1 MDILDGEVNRV
12 TNELNFLGAILNG
25 IELSEINFREA
36 DLLDGSLLLRLVLS
50 GTLSRHCRERSLVV
64 DNRLLGSLSSA
75 LSTLTVV
82 SLAAST
88 SGVTSSTI
96 LLVLATTSST
106 SLVVSSAVVSVLSL
120 SLVHVTSM
128 LLLHTAEALHHS
140 VLLFGSLV
148 LAVSEPIEH
157 LSLLAGVLLIL
168 KFLLGYPKVNADRSV
183 AEGSVLIKALNCV
196 FGVINILVEDK
207 SLLV

>member
-1 MDILDGEVNRV
+1 MDILDGEVNCV

-25 IELSEINFREA
+25 IELLEINFREA

-50 GTLSRHCRERSLVV
+50 GTASRHCRERSLVV
-64 DNRLLGSLSSA
+64 DNRLLGSLSST

-82 SLAAST
+82 SLTAST

-106 SLVVSSAVVSVLSL
+106 SLVVSSALVSVLSL
-120 SLVHVTSM
+120 SLVHVTV
-128 LLLHTAEALHHS
+128 LLLHTTEALHHS

-148 LAVSEPIEH
+148 FAVSEPIEH

-168 KFLLGYPKVNADRSV
+168 KFLLGYPEVNTDRSV
-183 AEGSVLIKALNCV
+183 AEGSILIKAFNCV
-196 FGVINILVEDK
+196 FGVINILVENK